1 MKKILLTAVLV
12 TSVILAIGL
21 SGCLLED
28 REIEVVLNK
37 GLCTEFS
44 EYHTTE
50 NYTTPE
56 IIELGEELD
65 SLLVDNELSR
75 DQLIDAFVVSGT
87 YKIDEFSHDHDWEIS
102 GIITVERLDISGA
115 GPDTLI
121 IYTEI
126 SLEDELGID
135 NSVDLHGDGVAIIN
149 AAIDDFIAGS
159 NPILQLTVVSG
170 DVGPTSPTAG
180 DALEFVWEACLNMQV
195 IALIDTEI
203 VEWMGG
209 S

>member
-1 MKKILLTAVLV
+1 MKKILLTAALM
-12 TSVILAIGL
+12 TSVILALGL
-21 SGCLLED
+21 GGCLLED
-28 REIEVVLNK
+28 REIEVVLNQ
-37 GLCTEFS
+37 GFCTTFD

-56 IIELGEELD
+56 DLELGEELD
-65 SLLVDNELSR
+65 SLLVDNDLSR
-75 DQLIDAFVVSGT
+75 EQLIDAFVVSGT
-87 YKIDEFSHDHDWEIS
+87 YKIDEFSHTHDWEIE
-102 GIITVERLDISGA
+102 GIITVERLDITGV

-126 SLEDELGID
+126 SLEDELGVV
-135 NSVDLHGDGVAIIN
+135 NPVDLHEDGVTIIN
-149 AAIDDFIAGS
+149 QAIDDYIAGS
-159 NPILQLTVVSG
+159 NPTLRLTVVNG
-170 DVGPTSPTAG
+170 EVGPTSPTVS
-180 DALEFVWEACLNMQV
+180 DPIEFVWKACLNMQV

>member
-1 MKKILLTAVLV
+1 MKKILLTAVLM
-12 TSVILAIGL
+12 TSVILALGL
-21 SGCLLED
+21 GGCLLED

-37 GLCTEFS
+37 GFCTTFD

-56 IIELGEELD
+56 VLELGEELD
-65 SLLVDNELSR
+65 SLLVDNDLSR

-87 YKIDEFSHDHDWEIS
+87 YKIDEFSHDHDWELS
-102 GIITVERLDISGA
+102 GVITVERLDITGA

-121 IYTEI
+121 IYTDI
-126 SLEDELGID
+126 SLEDELGI
-135 NSVDLHGDGVAIIN
+135 VTPVELHGAGVDIIN
-149 AAIDDFIAGS
+149 LAIDDFIAGS

-170 DVGPTSPTAG
+170 DVGPTSPTVS
-180 DALEFVWEACLNMQV
+180 DPLDFVWKACLNMQV
-195 IALIDTEI
+195 IALIDAEI
-203 VEWMGG
+203 VELIGG